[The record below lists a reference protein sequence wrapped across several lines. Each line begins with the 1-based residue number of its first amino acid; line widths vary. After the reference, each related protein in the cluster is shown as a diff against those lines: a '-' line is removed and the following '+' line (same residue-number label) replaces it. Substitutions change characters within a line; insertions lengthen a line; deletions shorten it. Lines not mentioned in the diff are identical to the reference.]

1 MQEIDFEDKKTSIS
15 AATFKAFQKNVKDA
29 FKNYKTGELTINQDV
44 IKNGNLAYV
53 SLTKDE
59 NNTVNLSLRWNV
71 DSNNPIKANTDYRI
85 AYLPQEFRPAVNFVY
100 GGARAESPYGNAT
113 FVIAKEDGRIVI
125 TASQVSKIIAISA
138 TFKAQGGI
146 EV

>member
-29 FKNYKTGELTINQDV
+29 FKNYKTGELTINQEV
-44 IKNGNLAYV
+44 VKGGNLAYV

-71 DSNNPIKANTDYRI
+71 DTNNPIKANTDYRI
-85 AYLPQEFRPAVNFVY
+85 AYLPEEFRPDVNYIY
-100 GGARAESPYGNAT
+100 GGARAEGPYGNAT
-113 FVIAKEDGRIVI
+113 FVVAKEDGRIVI
-125 TASQVSKIIAISA
+125 TSSQASKIIAMSA
-138 TFKAQGGI
+138 TFKAGGGI